1 MATDPP
7 ISSASGGTAKRAP
20 FHVVKLEGVL
30 SAAGLAQ
37 SLGAVDLS
45 SDRMLVDVLEMT
57 DYQPE
62 ARELFVDWHKRHR
75 SQLSK
80 VAIVTSNAFWR
91 VVVSAMALASG
102 QHMKAFDARRAAE
115 AWLDEA

>member
-1 MATDPP
+1 MGSDPP
-7 ISSASGGTAKRAP
+7 SSAGAAKRVP
-20 FHVVKLEGVL
+20 FHIVKLEGVL
-30 SAAGLAQ
+30 SAARLAQ
-37 SLGAVDLS
+37 ALGAVDMT

-75 SQLSK
+75 SELSK
-80 VAIVTSNAFWR
+80 VAIVTSNGFWR

-102 QHMKAFDARRAAE
+102 QHMKAFEAPRDAE
-115 AWLDEA
+115 AWLNEA

>member
-7 ISSASGGTAKRAP
+7 SSSATAKRVP
-20 FHVVKLEGVL
+20 FHTVKLEGIL

-37 SLGAVDLS
+37 ALGAVDLS

-75 SQLSK
+75 GELSK
-80 VAIVTSNAFWR
+80 VAIVTSNGFWR

-102 QHMKAFDARRAAE
+102 QHMKAFDARPEAE
-115 AWLDEA
+115 AWLNEA